1 MNQENH
7 QRANDLLKRRRCEP
21 LSQEDERWLAA
32 HLALCHSCAAGDAQ
46 IDQALAA
53 LRTLPIEV
61 PKNLASRTQLRVRMR
76 AEELREHGT
85 ANRLIW
91 AVALM
96 SWIFG
101 LASAPLVW
109 RGFSWLGSELH
120 LPKAVWVAGVALWWV
135 IPALVATGVVLLAH
149 KGQTGA
155 ADR

>member
-1 MNQENH
+1 MNQETH
-7 QRANDLLKRRRCEP
+7 RRAEELLKRRRVEP
-21 LSQEDERWLAA
+21 LPSEDQQWLTA
-32 HLALCHSCAAGDAQ
+32 HLALCDSCARADAQ

-53 LRTLPIEV
+53 LRTLRIDV
-61 PKNLASRTQLRVRMR
+61 PSNLASRTQLRVRMR

-91 AVALM
+91 GVAVM

-120 LPKAVWVAGVALWWV
+120 LPKAVWIAGVALWWV

-149 KGQTGA
+149 RGQSGA
-155 ADR
+155 ANG